1 MSEASLPAR
10 CKVLKFFGILDQIQ
24 DTMRATLTVLCLFLI
39 EIISF
44 GCQGPDT
51 SGQRTLFDGR
61 TFQGWEGDTL
71 KTWRIVDEMLVGG
84 SLTET
89 VPHNDFLVTE
99 REYGDFVLTLKIK
112 LTGEDGFIN
121 SGIQFHSQRLTDPP
135 YEMTGYQADWGA
147 GYWASLY
154 DESRRNKTL
163 IAPDSAQVLQWI
175 RKDDWND
182 YKVHAEGGRIQLFI
196 NGNQTVD
203 YTESDPD
210 IPQMGLIG
218 FQIHGGGKAQVA
230 IKDVFIEELNQNR

>member
-1 MSEASLPAR
+1 
-10 CKVLKFFGILDQIQ
+10 
-24 DTMRATLTVLCLFLI
+24 MRPTLTVLSFFLL
-39 EIISF
+39 EMISV

-61 TFQGWEGDTL
+61 TFQGWGGDTV

-99 REYGDFVLTLKIK
+99 REYGDFILTLKIK
-112 LTGEDGFIN
+112 LTGEEGFIN

-135 YEMTGYQADWGA
+135 YEMAGYQADWGA

-175 RKDDWND
+175 RKNDWND
-182 YKVHAEGGRIQLFI
+182 YKVHAEAGRIQLFI